1 MMSEFCKV
9 YVSPSLFVVLV
20 RAAECVS
27 KRVCVSCFGDKNAFD
42 RNAVTNNLNFQIHRG
57 PFYVRRFGLNRF
69 SLRQ

>member
-27 KRVCVSCFGDKNAFD
+27 KRVCVCLVSVIK
-42 RNAVTNNLNFQIHRG
+42 THLTEMPLPII
-57 PFYVRRFGLNRF
+57 
-69 SLRQ
+69 